1 MQQNTNFTISTASNK
16 SYLFSNCKIYKTEL
30 FIKDTRGY
38 LGIDAFVNKLCEGVF
53 LHTTEL
59 VSFYNIDITKDN
71 KCYIASTKDESNLL
85 FFKFGYQI
93 KSDLNLNPYDIVCYR
108 YVSEIKQQ
116 RYDQRLQHY
125 LRSKKVYEYDIIQT
139 KDTSIAMDFKR
150 LYSLSNSDQVN
161 FPLLNKKQ
169 LDIVMT
175 EDKNVL
181 VQGVAGSG
189 KTNVCIDKIIYGA
202 CREYRGRILYTTFSR
217 GLLIDTQNKV
227 QIFKHNLRSFVDDFK
242 DGRIVF
248 ADNNHKTAIE
258 NKLGIWFNVDDDDKI
273 IDKIIRIIAFLD
285 SNVDYFLIEDIMRK
299 TTTDPIEC
307 VGERYFIK
315 DYLPD
320 LKDYNLSASLKKIGN
335 FSKEIIY
342 KEIFGM
348 IFGSYQENSTKTM
361 LSQKEYVE
369 ARKDSFPTSV
379 AEIIYRLAEDY
390 IAHLADM
397 ELYDNNTISRYLL
410 SHPEKLPAYS
420 LAIIDEVQDFTEVNL
435 GLIKTIAR
443 RMFCVGDALQMINPA
458 YFSFSYLKRLMFDR
472 EVSEVAELKHNYRN
486 TKKIADTVDSL
497 SELNIKQFG
506 THGFIQKGVSVD
518 SNVPTSTIYAK
529 EQQFVENI
537 INAHLDN
544 FTIIVATEECKSR
557 LREKLNRQEILTVA
571 EIKGLERNTVVLYNL
586 LSHNL
591 DKWQTLQRLTIN
603 RKKADENSV
612 YRYYFNLLYVGVSRA
627 KQHLY
632 VVENN
637 NVPLFN
643 EFFANNF
650 TTVKPQDLTNSLTKV
665 VATFVV
671 DDIEN
676 ADRIEQFI
684 SLQQFDNARFCAN
697 QLSDKDECTLQ
708 NERINIYEHYVSR
721 GQYRNAGI
729 QFWKNGLPND
739 AKKQFTLSGDE
750 SLIALVDASLAN
762 NSGGLNYDVV
772 EFYAYVEDNDIARNL
787 IVETIKADLTKL
799 KENTTQI
806 KRLTALHK
814 E

>member
-1 MQQNTNFTISTASNK
+1 MQQTSVFKISIDGNK
-16 SYLFSNCKIYKTEL
+16 SYLFSNCRIYKTEL

-38 LGIDAFVNKLCEGVF
+38 LGIDSFVSKLCEGVF
-53 LHTTEL
+53 LYAEKL
-59 VSFYNIDITKDN
+59 LSFYGVNHEKDN
-71 KCYIASTKDESNLL
+71 QCYIVSTGDESNLL

-93 KSDLNLNPYDIVCYR
+93 TSDLALNPFDIICYR

-125 LRSKKVYEYDIIQT
+125 LRSRNVYECNVIRT

-150 LYSLSNSDQVN
+150 LFSLSNSDQVN

-169 LDIVMT
+169 LEIVMT
-175 EDKNVL
+175 EDKNIL

-227 QIFKHNLRSFVDDFK
+227 QIFKHNLRSFVDDYRE
-242 DGRIVF
+242 GRIVF
-248 ADNNHKTAIE
+248 VDNNHKLAIE
-258 NKLGIWFNVDDDDKI
+258 NKLGIWFGIDDDDRI
-273 IDKIIRIIAFLD
+273 IDKIVRIIEFLER
-285 SNVDYFLIEDIMRK
+285 NVDYLLIEDIMRK
-299 TTTDPIEC
+299 VTSAPVEC
-307 VGERYFIK
+307 VGERYFVK

-320 LKDYNLSASLKKIGN
+320 LKDYNLTAQLKKIGN

-348 IFGSYQENSTKTM
+348 IFGSYTEGSTKSM
-361 LSQKEYVE
+361 LTLNEYIE
-369 ARKDSFPTSV
+369 ARKDSFPASV
-379 AEIIYRLAEDY
+379 SEIIYRLAEDY
-390 IAHLADM
+390 IEHLKMM
-397 ELYDNNTISRYLL
+397 EVYDNNTISRYLL
-410 SHPEKLPAYS
+410 SQKDTLPKYS

-435 GLIKTIAR
+435 GLIKQIAR
-443 RMFCVGDALQMINPA
+443 RMFCVGDALQMINPS

-472 EVSEVAELKHNYRN
+472 EVSEVSELRHNYRN

-497 SELNIKQFG
+497 SALNIKQFG

-518 SNVPTSTIYAK
+518 SNVPTTTIYAR
-529 EQQFVENI
+529 ESQFIDSI

-544 FTIIVATEECKSR
+544 FTIIVATEESKSR
-557 LREKLNRQEILTVA
+557 LRARLKRQEILTVA

-586 LSHNL
+586 LSDNL

-632 VVENN
+632 VVENS

-643 EFFANNF
+643 DFFADNF
-650 TTVKPQDLTNSLTKV
+650 TSVKPLDLTSSLAKV

-684 SLQQFDNARFCAN
+684 HLQQFDNARFCAS
-697 QLSDKDECTLQ
+697 QLSDKDECSLQ

-729 QFWKNGLPND
+729 QFWKTGLPDD
-739 AKKQFTLSGDE
+739 AKKQFILSGDE
-750 SLIALVDASLAN
+750 SLISLVDASLAN

-772 EFYAYVEDNDIARNL
+772 EFYGYVEDNDIARSL
-787 IVETIKADLTKL
+787 IVETIKSDLATL
-799 KENTTQI
+799 KDKTTQI
-806 KRLTALHK
+806 KRLTALYK